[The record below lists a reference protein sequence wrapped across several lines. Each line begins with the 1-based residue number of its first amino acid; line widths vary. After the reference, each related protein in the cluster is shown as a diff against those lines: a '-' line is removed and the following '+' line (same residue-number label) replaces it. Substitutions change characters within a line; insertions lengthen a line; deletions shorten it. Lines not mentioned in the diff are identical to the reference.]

1 MSAFNRAHKI
11 SDLICCDF
19 NTIRQWPKTHS
30 IHLVLYYHNCCT
42 ITTNKPISV
51 TVILAQSDSGQ
62 KLTAYTSCCTIATVV
77 PSQQFKPISVTVILV
92 HADCGQKL
100 TAHTS
105 CCISTTVVPSQQV
118 NRLNYCDSG
127 PIRQWPKAHSIH
139 LVLYYHNCCTIT
151 TNKPIS
157 VTVILA
163 QSDSS
168 QKLTAYTS
176 CCTIT
181 TVVPSQQVIQFQLP

>member
-1 MSAFNRAHKI
+1 
-11 SDLICCDF
+11 
-19 NTIRQWPKTHS
+19 
-30 IHLVLYYHNCCT
+30 
-42 ITTNKPISV
+42 
-51 TVILAQSDSGQ
+51 VILAQSDSGQ
-62 KLTAYTSCCTIATVV
+62 KHTAYTSCCTIATVV

-181 TVVPSQQVIQFQLP
+181 TVVPSQQVIQFQLPWFWSIQTVAKISQHSPCVVLSQQVNRS